1 MSILAKLKSNTTIKE
16 SDILADSKFFTKKDM
31 IPTEIPVVNLA
42 LSGRLDGG
50 LTPGLT
56 MWAGP
61 SKHFKTAFSLLMAK
75 AYLDKYD
82 DGIAI
87 LYDSEYGATPDYL
100 ESYDIDTSRV
110 LHVPIEDVEQL
121 KFDMTKRLD
130 ELEKGDR
137 VFILIDSIGN
147 LSSKKEVEYAKNE
160 KSV

>member
-75 AYLDKYD
+75 AYLKNMKMLRYFFTTPNSVLRKV
-82 DGIAI
+82 I
-87 LYDSEYGATPDYL
+87 LLALIFPWT
-100 ESYDIDTSRV
+100 V
-110 LHVPIEDVEQL
+110 
-121 KFDMTKRLD
+121 F
-130 ELEKGDR
+130 
-137 VFILIDSIGN
+137 FIL
-147 LSSKKEVEYAKNE
+147 LSQMLSN
-160 KSV
+160 SSLT